1 MSKVNCDVA
10 GLTFALTQIG
20 ERALRGISTVMEE
33 EGAEIQALARSYAPV
48 DEGDLE
54 SAIKLE
60 KDRSGEHGRTRVF
73 VYVDMDAPADHGK
86 VVGDYAMLMHEGLA
100 PYGSGA
106 FHLGK
111 LSIEK
116 MMAGNNVGGKFMER
130 AAIDRLPILM
140 SRVQAIVKRALR

>member
-1 MSKVNCDVA
+1 MI
-10 GLTFALTQIG
+10 LTQIG

-33 EGAEIQALARSYAPV
+33 EGNEIQALARSYAPV

-54 SAIKLE
+54 SAIKIE
-60 KDRSGEHGRTRVF
+60 KDRGGENGRTRIF

-100 PYGSGA
+100 PYGSG
-106 FHLGK
+106 FYKLGK

-116 MMAGNNVGGKFMER
+116 LMAGNKVGGKFMER
-130 AAIDRLPILM
+130 AAIDRLPILI
-140 SRVQAIVKRALR
+140 SRVNAIVKRALR